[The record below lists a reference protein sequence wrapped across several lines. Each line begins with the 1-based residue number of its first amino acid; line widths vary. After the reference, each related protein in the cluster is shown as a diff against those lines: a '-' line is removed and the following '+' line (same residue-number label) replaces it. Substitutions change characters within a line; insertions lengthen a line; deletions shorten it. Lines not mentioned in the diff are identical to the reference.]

1 MIRNLRTL
9 QPHFSSVKSLRLR
22 QSQTTAMFWCGV
34 FAILLQFFFSGNLLK
49 AFGVD
54 VNIRVHPASIIVLL
68 CAAYSLLQ
76 GTVSLHQRL
85 RDAPGLMLYVFAIP
99 LLAVYTSYFN
109 GLKGSSFYIDSFWS
123 AGLLAVVLEPASDKQ
138 KRLLAKIL
146 IALCIFNVLIGLYES
161 LTHNNWFPFVYDDDE
176 KAAAYASNDDFRA
189 NAFYTH
195 PLTASLVTGMAFF
208 LLYGMR
214 MRFIAAA
221 PIFGMLMIGLLEFG
235 GRAALGVTVLASGL
249 AAFYEL
255 LIGIVR
261 RNLKLDFVLAIVSA
275 AIIVPILLAIVV
287 TQTTIANRII
297 DTVFHDDNG
306 SSAARVTQWAVF
318 NYLTLKNWLFGVPA
332 LDIEALR
339 YRIGLTGA
347 EDIENFWL
355 LIFLNL
361 GSIGF
366 IAFLGIFGTFLVH
379 VARHGAGMN
388 AWLLMVS
395 ALVIDSGSNSLGT
408 KSNDLF
414 IEVAFLI
421 ALAGYKNYV
430 RVPSVRRFQRPVLN
444 LLRDERRL
452 NPSGPVHARPGV
464 LRAFVRHP
472 G

>member
-9 QPHFSSVKSLRLR
+9 QPNLSSIKSLRLR
-22 QSQTTAMFWCGV
+22 QSQTSAMFWCAV
-34 FAILLQFFFSGNLLK
+34 FAILLQFFFSGNLLR
-49 AFGVD
+49 AFGINI
-54 VNIRVHPASIIVLL
+54 NIRVHPASIIVLL
-68 CAAYSLLQ
+68 CAAYSMLQ
-76 GTVSLHQRL
+76 GNVSLHQRL
-85 RDAPGLMLYVFAIP
+85 RDAPGLMLYVVAIP

-109 GLKGSSFYIDSFWS
+109 GFKGSSFYIDSFWS
-123 AGLLAVVLEPASDKQ
+123 AGLLAVVLEPATDKQ

-146 IALCIFNVLIGLYES
+146 IALCIFNVLVGLVES
-161 LTHNNWFPFVYDDDE
+161 LTHNNWFPFVYEDDE
-176 KAAAYASNDDFRA
+176 KAAAHASDDDFRA

-195 PLTASLVTGMAFF
+195 PLTASLITGMAFF

-214 MRFIAAA
+214 MRFVSAA
-221 PIFGMLMIGLLEFG
+221 PIFGMLMIGLLAFG

-255 LIGIVR
+255 MAGIVR

-275 AIIVPILLAIVV
+275 AIVIPIVLAIVV
-287 TQTTIANRII
+287 TQTTIADRII

-361 GSIGF
+361 GIIGF
-366 IAFLGIFGTFLVH
+366 IAFLAIFGTFLVH
-379 VARHGAGMN
+379 IARHGSGMN

-395 ALVIDSGSNSLGT
+395 ALIINSGSNSLGT

-414 IEVAFLI
+414 IEVAFLT

-430 RVPSVRRFQRPVLN
+430 RMPSVRRLSRP
-444 LLRDERRL
+444 RL
-452 NPSGPVHARPGV
+452 NFARGEGRLDANGPAHDRPGV
-464 LRAFVRHP
+464 LRAFVRH
-472 G
+472 